1 MAYSLDNLIND
12 CANKKSRT
20 DLPMKEKKKVLG
32 EVWEAFNLWIDSQF
46 EKGKGVNIA
55 TFGKLTWEVT
65 EKSITGEE
73 KRRPYFKLAE
83 TYCRGNGIPFK
94 KQLKGSALAKAAE
107 INYSI
112 LAIRFSQ
119 SLTKDQ
125 VFTGLRDLLQQLG
138 QVIGSGRKV
147 SIQFHVGK
155 LVAKERKV
163 FLLFDVKRFRDYIDS
178 GEQWNL
184 VEQYFEDEEDAGSQP
199 ADDAYEEAGR
209 LLEGSDSL
217 SELQKTVEGG
227 GVPSLQ
233 LNSPGRPD
241 TGDLYEHRFNESL
254 AREQQP
260 QVRTP
265 LSGAGSNLMEML
277 SDNGDAG
284 GGDGDGGE
292 GYEAREKVIEEAY
305 KRHLRN
311 MQTLVDAEDIEQRQM
326 DEQRF
331 QRELLAQMRRREQM
345 EERHNLQTFIKKQIV
360 ERDVLK
366 EQERND
372 WKTNTNASL
381 TMNAPSFHVNGD
393 DMSGNERKWVETENK
408 IKKDLLKSLKY
419 QIDEKEARRT
429 AMRSHELQEEKRF
442 LNHVNNELVQ
452 HKMHKQQQAA
462 VKAKQMKDAW
472 SRDNYMKTAL
482 KVRREQ
488 LARARPSPFQ
498 AHEQDD
504 DDTRSVSARS
514 DYSVG
519 FDVRSGR

>member
-1 MAYSLDNLIND
+1 MVYSLDNLISD

-20 DLPMKEKKKVLG
+20 DLPVKEKKRVLG
-32 EVWEAFNLWIDSQF
+32 DVWESFNLWIDSQF

-55 TFGKLTWEVT
+55 TFGKITWEVT

-94 KQLKGSALAKAAE
+94 KQLKGSELAKTAD

-125 VFTGLRDLLQQLG
+125 TFTGLRDLLQQLG

-147 SIQFHVGK
+147 AIQFHIGK
-155 LVAKERKV
+155 LVAKDRKV
-163 FLLFDVKRFRDYIDS
+163 YLLFDVKRFRDYVDS

-184 VEQYFEDEEDAGSQP
+184 VEQYGEDEQFSDVGSQP
-199 ADDAYEEAGR
+199 AEEEAPG
-209 LLEGSDSL
+209 LLQSDSL
-217 SELQKTVEGG
+217 SQLQESIEG
-227 GVPSLQ
+227 GVPSLN
-233 LNSPGRPD
+233 LNSDRPD
-241 TGDLYEHRFNESL
+241 TGALYEQRFNESL
-254 AREQQP
+254 DREQQP

-265 LSGAGSNLMEML
+265 LSGAGSDGGYGDE
-277 SDNGDAG
+277 NGG
-284 GGDGDGGE
+284 GMGGDGDGGE
-292 GYEAREKVIEEAY
+292 NYNEREAVIEEAY

-345 EERHNLQTFIKKQIV
+345 EERQNLQTFIKKQIE
-360 ERDVLK
+360 ERDILK
-366 EQERND
+366 ENERND
-372 WKTNTNASL
+372 WKKDTNASL
-381 TMNAPSFHVNGD
+381 SMNAPSFHVNSD
-393 DMSGNERKWVETENK
+393 DMSGNERKWVQTEEK

-429 AMRSHELQEEKRF
+429 AMKKHELQEEKRF

-452 HKMHKQQQAA
+452 HKMHKQQQAG

-472 SRDNYMKTAL
+472 ARDNYMKTAL

-488 LARARPSPFQ
+488 LARSRPSPFQ
-498 AHEQDD
+498 SGQDD